1 MALPLQSNSCHPSWL
16 RRPSQRAETMKFLR
30 KHNLYHGS
38 IDAPARR
45 PALAAFFLKVTI
57 LCLIPVKLL

>member
-1 MALPLQSNSCHPSWL
+1 MN
-16 RRPSQRAETMKFLR
+16 FLR
-30 KHNLYHGS
+30 KDNLYHDS

-57 LCLIPVKLL
+57 LCLIPVKLR